1 MFGQNATRITPPVV
15 SIARETVQHCCQKKS
30 EGALLDVPRY
40 GELLGEA
47 ILQHTCKFSCYANGK
62 FNLSLTSLP
71 EKPIHPVKRTYSEER
86 QLATRTKITYGSNLA
101 RRRRKL
107 FCPVMAF
114 EWQYLS
120 VDDPCSRFSCRLTTA
135 TAVMERTWSPV
146 TRT

>member
-1 MFGQNATRITPPVV
+1 MGKNATRITPPVV
-15 SIARETVQHCCQKKS
+15 SIARETVEHCCQKKS

-47 ILQHTCKFSCYANGK
+47 ILQCTCKFSCYANGK

-71 EKPIHPVKRTYSEER
+71 EKAHPPSEANLFRR

-101 RRRRKL
+101 QRRRKL

-120 VDDPCSRFSCRLTTA
+120 VDNPCSQFSCRLTTA